1 MYFAIDAR
9 VYFTDRRFF
18 GLCGR
23 KEKFGGGTERRY
35 QMIGHVFKIVR
46 NSWKSFCGIFI
57 EQMVGMRIFR
67 VLIQHTFEKDINSIR
82 FTAFFLYKSLK
93 RFNFW
98 KDYKRK

>member
-57 EQMVGMRIFR
+57 EQMVVCV
-67 VLIQHTFEKDINSIR
+67 VLMLVVVSVFVTLSKM
-82 FTAFFLYKSLK
+82 Y
-93 RFNFW
+93 
-98 KDYKRK
+98 